1 MKLGRRGQIWSEFM
15 MGIMILGVIGIMYTL
30 LYQVYT
36 YSLRPSMITYGVNS
50 QNLAVLDLAW
60 WTVPIPV
67 LLVVLFSWLNTA
79 RGRMRYG
86 Y

>member
-15 MGIMILGVIGIMYTL
+15 IGILVLAVIGIMYVL

-36 YSLRPSMITYGVNS
+36 YSLRPSMIEYGVNS
-50 QNLAVLDLAW
+50 QNLSVLDLAW
-60 WTVPIPV
+60 WTVPIVV
-67 LLVVLFSWLNTA
+67 LVVVLFDWINTA